1 MATSSLSGV
10 GAVGGVTSWLR
21 RGLLTI
27 YLAALTAVCGF
38 LVIYG
43 PQVRAAV
50 QAERVRAVAEEDRAF
65 CTKFAAGP
73 QTPRYEECTAALRD
87 VRARHDQRSADAF
100 F

>member
-1 MATSSLSGV
+1 MTTSSLSGI

-27 YLAALTAVCGF
+27 YLTALTAACGL

-43 PQVRAAV
+43 PQARAFV
-50 QAERVRAVAEEDRAF
+50 QAERARAVAEEDRAF
-65 CTKFAAGP
+65 CTKFAVGP
-73 QTPRYEECTAALRD
+73 QAPRYEECTAALRD
-87 VRARHDQRSADAF
+87 VRVRHDQRSADAF